1 MISKTTIN
9 WLFNGIWCYLFVA
22 CFDGKIGAFQQ
33 TVVRVD
39 YILKFEIC
47 FETI

>member
-1 MISKTTIN
+1 MVYGVIYS
-9 WLFNGIWCYLFVA
+9 LLV
-22 CFDGKIGAFQQ
+22 FDGKIGAFQQ